1 MPTRIRLVA
10 ILFSLMA
17 GVAALRAD
25 WTAVA
30 STGTIDEA
38 DTAKIVLN
46 TDGSAE
52 IRSTINS
59 TSGKIRYNV
68 IADPGLEPLHDPNA
82 IRGGLIF
89 SMRVR
94 DNGAGAR
101 VVATLRRVTLAGFS
115 FDLPQ
120 TTSVVATIDSDLAP
134 PSDGWQTVWAQHGN
148 CCNDVQ
154 GLDFLNSGYVVEV
167 QLIKNNSTGTPAIMG
182 VQLFRDET

>member
-1 MPTRIRLVA
+1 MSVRVRILGLV
-10 ILFSLMA
+10 FTLMA
-17 GVAALRAD
+17 GAAVLRAD

-38 DTAKIVLN
+38 DGAKIALN

-59 TSGKIRYNV
+59 TSAKIRYNV
-68 IADPGLEPLHDPNA
+68 VPSRGLERLVDPNE

-115 FDLPQ
+115 LELPQ
-120 TTSVVATIDSDLAP
+120 TTTVVATIDSDLAP
-134 PSDGWQTVWAQHGN
+134 ASDGWQTVWAQHGN

-167 QLIKNNSTGTPAIMG
+167 QLIKNNATGTPAIMG

>member
-1 MPTRIRLVA
+1 MAMRVRLLGVVFTLVA
-10 ILFSLMA
+10 
-17 GVAALRAD
+17 GAAVLRAD

-38 DTAKIVLN
+38 DVAKIALN

-59 TSGKIRYNV
+59 TSAKIRYNV
-68 IADPGLEPLHDPNA
+68 VAIRGLERPPENT
-82 IRGGLIF
+82 INGGLIF

-94 DNGAGAR
+94 DNGTGAR
-101 VVATLRRVTLAGFS
+101 IVATLRRVTLAGFS
-115 FDLPQ
+115 IDSPQ
-120 TTSVVATIDSDLAP
+120 TTTVVATIDSDLAP
-134 PSDGWQTVWAQHGN
+134 PNDGWQTIWAQHGN
-148 CCNDVQ
+148 CCSGSD
-154 GLDFLNSGYVVEV
+154 GLDFLNYGYVVEV